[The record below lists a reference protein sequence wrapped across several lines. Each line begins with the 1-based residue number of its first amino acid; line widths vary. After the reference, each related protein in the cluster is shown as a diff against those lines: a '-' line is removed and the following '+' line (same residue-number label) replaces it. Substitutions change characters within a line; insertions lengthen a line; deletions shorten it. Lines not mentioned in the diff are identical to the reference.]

1 MNVKNPNCDEDGEGD
16 EEHGEEEILA
26 EEGDG
31 ERGGR
36 DDLGQQEEEH
46 GEREEDV
53 DGETH
58 LNKDCFI
65 QFA

>member
-31 ERGGR
+31 QRAGR

-46 GEREEDV
+46 SEREEDG
-53 DGETH
+53 DAESDLDT
-58 LNKDCFI
+58 
-65 QFA
+65 